1 MGHPRERD
9 ATERHR
15 TTRRRPQHLRRNGT
29 GLGRPFS
36 SGTSTVNLI
45 SGFLDTTPFGTSSS
59 TLYGDR
65 LNQVD
70 LRFTKIV
77 RFGKRGSVD
86 LNVDLYNA
94 FNSDAILSEQVNYGL
109 TWRNAQGVIQPR
121 FVKFQVRWDF

>member
-1 MGHPRERD
+1 MASTRED
-9 ATERHR
+9 
-15 TTRRRPQHLRRNGT
+15 

-36 SGTSTVNLI
+36 SGTSTVNVV

-77 RFGKRGSVD
+77 KVGKRSSID
-86 LNVDLYNA
+86 FNVDLYNA
-94 FNSDAILSEQVNYGL
+94 FSSDAILSEQQNYGV
-109 TWRNAQGVIQPR
+109 TWRDAQGVIQPR
-121 FVKFQVRWDF
+121 FVKFHVRVDF